1 MVYSFGMEGE
11 RKKKSQSPWLY
22 SSQYSISIM
31 WMERTQKSSF
41 WALYLSLWLL
51 EKTSVVQMW
60 DGKSGLHWHRPCGCF
75 GAGAHSAVGYRCL
88 LSSINV
94 ASMWNHG
101 IRSATQRSTPLIVWE
116 ITPSWR
122 NSFLKG
128 WNTFLNIRSFPF
140 RGVEPGKRGLMTLD
154 WAPGTVSSGGYSL
167 GTLNWKL
174 KKKKSA
180 TLKPKICESQILCC
194 ACSREFGTCK
204 PLDGFFG
211 DARWKAWVVVVV
223 IGSDS
228 GWNVPTNFNFP
239 ELSLRLVGPEKTIW
253 KRKKTSIGLGGA
265 LFVSSLT
272 KTVFSSQKYV
282 SRLTHVACASNRAHQ
297 MAESSHAPFR
307 EWVGLFCSGAISNE
321 IVAYKYSEVSLLTLI
336 ALLST

>member
-174 KKKKSA
+174 KKKK
-180 TLKPKICESQILCC
+180 KV
-194 ACSREFGTCK
+194 
-204 PLDGFFG
+204 PL
-211 DARWKAWVVVVV
+211 
-223 IGSDS
+223 
-228 GWNVPTNFNFP
+228 
-239 ELSLRLVGPEKTIW
+239 LSLR
-253 KRKKTSIGLGGA
+253 
-265 LFVSSLT
+265 FVSP
-272 KTVFSSQKYV
+272 KFYAV
-282 SRLTHVACASNRAHQ
+282 HVAESLVHASHW
-297 MAESSHAPFR
+297 M
-307 EWVGLFCSGAISNE
+307 
-321 IVAYKYSEVSLLTLI
+321 VSLEMPDGKLEWWWLSLGLTRGEMFPPILI
-336 ALLST
+336 SLSCH

>member
-1 MVYSFGMEGE
+1 
-11 RKKKSQSPWLY
+11 
-22 SSQYSISIM
+22 M
-31 WMERTQKSSF
+31 WMERTQESSF
-41 WALYLSLWLL
+41 SALYLSLWLL

-101 IRSATQRSTPLIVWE
+101 IRNATQRSTPLIVWE

-128 WNTFLNIRSFPF
+128 WNTFLNIRSFSF
-140 RGVEPGKRGLMTLD
+140 RGVEPGKRGLRTLD
-154 WAPGTVSSGGYSL
+154 WARGTVSSGGYSL

-174 KKKKSA
+174 KKKKKKSA
-180 TLKPKICESQILCC
+180 TLSLRFVSPKFY
-194 ACSREFGTCK
+194 AVHVAEFGTCK
-204 PLDGFFG
+204 PLASFFG
-211 DARWKAWVVVVV
+211 DVRCKAWVVVVI

-239 ELSLRLVGPEKTIW
+239 ELSPLLVGPEKSIW

-265 LFVSSLT
+265 LFVNSLT
-272 KTVFSSQKYV
+272 KTVFRSQKYV
-282 SRLTHVACASNRAHQ
+282 FCLTHVACAS
-297 MAESSHAPFR
+297 
-307 EWVGLFCSGAISNE
+307 L
-321 IVAYKYSEVSLLTLI
+321 
-336 ALLST
+336 

>member
-1 MVYSFGMEGE
+1 
-11 RKKKSQSPWLY
+11 
-22 SSQYSISIM
+22 M
-31 WMERTQKSSF
+31 WMERTQESSF
-41 WALYLSLWLL
+41 SALYLSLWLL

-60 DGKSGLHWHRPCGCF
+60 DGKSGLHWHQPCGCF

-101 IRSATQRSTPLIVWE
+101 IRNATQRSTPLIVWE

-128 WNTFLNIRSFPF
+128 WNTFLNIRSFSF
-140 RGVEPGKRGLMTLD
+140 RGVEPGKRELMILD
-154 WAPGTVSSGGYSL
+154 WARGTVSSGGYSL

-174 KKKKSA
+174 EEKKKKCHS
-180 TLKPKICESQILCC
+180 KPEICESQILCC
-194 ACSREFGTCK
+194 ACSRELGTCK
-204 PLDGFFG
+204 PLVSFFG
-211 DARWKAWVVVVV
+211 DVWYQAWVVVVV

-239 ELSLRLVGPEKTIW
+239 ELSPRLAGPEKTTW

-265 LFVSSLT
+265 LFVNSLT
-272 KTVFSSQKYV
+272 KTVFRSQKYV
-282 SRLTHVACASNRAHQ
+282 SRLVYVACAS
-297 MAESSHAPFR
+297 F
-307 EWVGLFCSGAISNE
+307 
-321 IVAYKYSEVSLLTLI
+321 
-336 ALLST
+336 